1 MILDPS
7 RRRMRSQ
14 AEAPEVRLGL
24 VEVEEILARGE
35 TVFAPLI
42 AERGIAFSRWQ
53 ETSQA
58 PTSVLADAEQLTQIL
73 VSLMDDAI
81 QTTPAQGRISMVV
94 RTDRDRAEIRITDTG
109 LGIDPD
115 HLGAITGRPTA
126 PRVAEAAAP
135 MLARRMGAH
144 LSVTRSPGRGSTY
157 RLILPT
163 CST

>member
-7 RRRMRSQ
+7 RRRMPSRV
-14 AEAPEVRLGL
+14 EAPEVRPGL

-35 TVFAPLI
+35 AVFAPLI
-42 AERGIAFSRWQ
+42 AERGIAFSRWR
-53 ETSQA
+53 ETPHA
-58 PTSVLADAEQLTQIL
+58 PTAVLADADQLTQIL

-81 QTTPAQGRISMVV
+81 QTTPAQGRISIVV
-94 RTDRDRAEIRITDTG
+94 RTDHGRAEIRITDTG

-126 PRVAEAAAP
+126 PRVAEEAAP
-135 MLARRMGAH
+135 RLARRMGAQ
-144 LSVTRSPGRGSTY
+144 LSVTRNPGRGSTY